1 MGVLE
6 LLDCK
11 ISPLGC
17 EFLGKTFHPS
27 NKINAVTIL
36 KLDHNPI
43 GSEGMRLLAEGLA
56 NNKQLV

>member
-17 EFLGKTFHPS
+17 EFLGKAFHPS
-27 NKINAVTIL
+27 NTTNAVTIL

-56 NNKQLV
+56 NNKQL